1 LWSPRTGH
9 VLGVDAQDL
18 PLPETVEVEVD
29 ETRQQELA
37 SAILHR
43 LTGPGGEC
51 GANIEDLP
59 VADANI
65 PALKAR
71 RRGVEDLR
79 ARQEQHVAALCVGQY
94 ASHIAKKLSI

>member
-1 LWSPRTGH
+1 M
-9 VLGVDAQDL
+9 
-18 PLPETVEVEVD
+18 EVEVD

-43 LTGPGGEC
+43 LTVPGDER
-51 GANIEDLP
+51 GADIEDLP

-79 ARQEQHVAALCVGQY
+79 ARQEQLVVVL
-94 ASHIAKKLSI
+94 